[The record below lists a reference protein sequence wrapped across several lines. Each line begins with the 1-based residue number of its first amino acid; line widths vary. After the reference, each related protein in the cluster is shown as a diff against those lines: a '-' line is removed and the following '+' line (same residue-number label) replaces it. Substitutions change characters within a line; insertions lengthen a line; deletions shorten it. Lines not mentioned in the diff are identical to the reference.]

1 MHRMEEEHS
10 RQRINAQEREIIMCL
25 YAFKDALNTMIPRA
39 QNLARR
45 VPNGYRDLRCAL
57 ALTDKTVE
65 KLLNTIPVKQL
76 KSLAHQLKIT
86 EISLRTKSAG
96 NENPSFHM
104 MDTEDI
110 ATLVQYI
117 IDSRCVL
124 CDGSDK
130 NECKLRKVLQD
141 LPVVGIDS
149 LVMPCIDDDMFL
161 WFMVDAE
168 KRRLNDG
175 R

>member
-1 MHRMEEEHS
+1 MHRTDEEHG
-10 RQRINAQEREIIMCL
+10 RQRINAQEREIIMRL
-25 YAFKDALNTMIPRA
+25 YAFRDALNTMIPHA

-65 KLLNTIPVKQL
+65 NLLNTIPVKQL

-86 EISLRTKSAG
+86 EISLRTTSAG
-96 NENPSFHM
+96 KENPSFHT

-110 ATLVQYI
+110 ATLVRYI

-124 CDGSDK
+124 CDGSGK

-149 LVMPCIDDDMFL
+149 LIMPCIGDDMF
-161 WFMVDAE
+161 
-168 KRRLNDG
+168 
-175 R
+175 